1 MPAKY
6 TVTSQQQSTE
16 INPAG
21 TGFHEVWNITY
32 RVTDGPAKG
41 TMATVQVP
49 EDDHNPEAV
58 NAAITAK
65 IDALNGIASLGM

>member
-1 MPAKY
+1 MPVKY
-6 TVTSQQQSTE
+6 TVVSQAQSTE

-41 TMATVQVP
+41 TVATVTVP
-49 EDDHNPEAV
+49 EDEHTPNDV
-58 NAAITAK
+58 DAAITAK
-65 IDALNGIASLGM
+65 IESLNGIANLGS